1 MPKRILCIVHQKHSR
16 TRRVGRFLK
25 RKGYEL
31 DVRRPC
37 LGHPLPEHLDD
48 HAGVVIFGGPQS
60 AYEHDKFDF
69 IRREL
74 DWMPTALE
82 SQTPFLGICLGCQML
97 AQVLGGRVHT
107 HPDGLFEVGYYPVYP
122 TEAGAEIFGKVA
134 VVHAYQWHKDGFE
147 VPDSATVLA
156 KGERFEN
163 QAFRYGQSAYGIQF
177 HPELTPSTMEL
188 WSGFA
193 NKRGVLGAQPIE
205 EMKVTRDAHDYKVRR
220 WLDGFLD
227 QWLESDARWR
237 EY

>member
-1 MPKRILCIVHQKHSR
+1 MSKRILCIVHQKHSR

-60 AYEHDKFDF
+60 AYEYKKFDF
-69 IRREL
+69 IQHEL
-74 DWMPTALE
+74 NWMPKVLE
-82 SQTPFLGICLGCQML
+82 SDTPFLGICLGCQML

-122 TEAGAEIFGKVA
+122 TEAGAKIFGKA
-134 VVHAYQWHKDGFE
+134 TVVHAYQWHKDGYE
-147 VPDSATVLA
+147 VPNSATVLA
-156 KGERFEN
+156 KCERFTN

-177 HPELTPSTMEL
+177 HPELTPNTMEL

-205 EMKVTRDAHDYKVRR
+205 EMKSIRDAHDHKVRR
-220 WLDGFLD
+220 WLDSFLD
-227 QWLESDARWR
+227 QWLESDTR
-237 EY
+237 